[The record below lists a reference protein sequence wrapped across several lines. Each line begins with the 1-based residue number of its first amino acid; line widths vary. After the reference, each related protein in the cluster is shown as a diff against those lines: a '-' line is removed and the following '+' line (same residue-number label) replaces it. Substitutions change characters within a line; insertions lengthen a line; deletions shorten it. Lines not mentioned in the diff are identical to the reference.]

1 MAEAPGRPV
10 ALVAPGLL
18 GEASEESPPVADGVV
33 ELDSPGDD
41 AGPAKKRKGKTTRW
55 NIPKHALQT
64 LEQVFKD
71 DKFPSV
77 ETRKNLAAELR
88 VTPRQ
93 VQVWFQNKRQRSG
106 AKPVPARSEDKAE
119 PNFLSTSV
127 RASAGAAST
136 RLCLHPCHALRTPPP
151 RQDAQQQPDALSS
164 ATHPLRRA
172 RCLCESLTRASP
184 LAQEDI
190 KAALMN
196 FGSGAQVGPTRR
208 QHDVMLDDSKA
219 PSASTLGSAS
229 GGPST
234 SSEMWAAAAAHAAAA
249 TAAQLS
255 TGGSGAF
262 GIGNQWGWGLSNFPP
277 LPLPPAGSWG
287 LLGSGGE
294 GGGAAG
300 AADTRDGGATG
311 AFMASLPPSLAQW
324 LALSQGAAAAGNAGA
339 VSSGAQGAA
348 GGGAAGGAADAGG
361 ASGSS
366 GAGAPASD
374 SSSREGKQP
383 DGDGGGA
390 VDTSLPPGLSA
401 ALSQLGDAAK
411 GMAKPP
417 PATPPAAMGNN
428 SQVVQALRSDFL
440 RQAVAAE
447 AARGGGSGP
456 QPLVS
461 EAVLAAAAA
470 TAAANGSSGTL
481 QPGAGDGISLPA
493 LTQQWQQ
500 MVSMQS
506 AAWVS
511 AEPTVAAHPIAP
523 QQSQTQ
529 KRRRAGSGS
538 SPEAAQPAARAG
550 SGDAADLLSRPS
562 RSSSPTAASDQPFV
576 GVKLS
581 RSGVS
586 GSLDELKLEK
596 RSSEGD
602 DSAAGS
608 ASRPASRAT
617 AAPASPRSEQLQ
629 HVAQVTNQITNQIRQ
644 QQLQMQML
652 HLHHQK
658 QQQLLQAH
666 IQQQQRLAQQA
677 TSTEQQ
683 ALMQRLVSEARAS
696 QLSQSAQQRDDGA
709 ESFGGGSLNELVAEP
724 DLMEEIINSLF
735 TEEGGAHSSSSGRT
749 SPLTSILTGGGSRSS
764 ASANEEGGGSGAAA
778 RASRPPGEG
787 EAASSPSAAAALPEV
802 GPTGP
807 PAPPTRS
814 APLSPA
820 ADREPRPGEGC
831 RTSDVEMPEAGHSR
845 GSAPPR
851 P

>member
-119 PNFLSTSV
+119 PNFLSTS
-127 RASAGAAST
+127 
-136 RLCLHPCHALRTPPP
+136 
-151 RQDAQQQPDALSS
+151 
-164 ATHPLRRA
+164 
-172 RCLCESLTRASP
+172 
-184 LAQEDI
+184 EDI

-294 GGGAAG
+294 GGGAAS

-339 VSSGAQGAA
+339 VSSGAQGTA